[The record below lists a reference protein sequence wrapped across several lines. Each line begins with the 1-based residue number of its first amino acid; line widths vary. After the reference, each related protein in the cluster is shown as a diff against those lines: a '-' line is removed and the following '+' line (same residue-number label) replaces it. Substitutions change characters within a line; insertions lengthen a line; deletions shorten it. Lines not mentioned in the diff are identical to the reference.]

1 MKAGKI
7 ATLTLV
13 LILTAVAGAVF
24 FVADGVWFQRMH
36 PMGRWLAV
44 CGLLAIGFSLVLVP
58 LGIALDRTIV
68 ALQQSMLALSAQPQ
82 DAASMPQ
89 GQDHACSPKQRQ
101 DAVGVIAGPDAGGGL
116 YAARW
121 LGPLTRSCL
130 GAAEMFRRREKELRG
145 HLRDQEIR
153 QRVGEAELGQL
164 KAVLHS
170 LRDAVLVTDP
180 FDEIIFLN
188 RAAADIL
195 GPDAGG
201 GVQPLDIEQSVRQP
215 IDRIVRD
222 QRLCRMII
230 DAREAA
236 NAQPQAKLQ
245 AQLQD
250 AASSRWPLR
259 ASMPLGVATHIE
271 HELHPA
277 RIANGEAQ
285 PQDMASMPLRASR
298 LYDVT
303 LACVENHKRQVGA
316 VVTILHDLTRERELS
331 QMKSDFVSKASHE
344 LRTPLS
350 SIRAYVEMLV
360 DGEAAD
366 EAARD
371 EFYKVIQNETER
383 LGRMIDNMLNI
394 SRIEAGIVQIDR
406 VSVDM
411 KKLIA
416 RAVESLEPQAG
427 ERRISL
433 HARPVEVD
441 LGVEGD
447 ADMLYQVVLN
457 LVSNAVKYTPEGGR
471 VTISADSDNLT
482 RSVVV
487 TVADTGLGIPPDA
500 MPRLFD
506 KFYRVEHMKR
516 MAKGTGL
523 GLNLCKHIVETV
535 HHGQIGV
542 ESTLGMGSKFW
553 FSIPMRYAGSQAAA

>member
-1 MKAGKI
+1 VKAGKI
-7 ATLTLV
+7 ATMILV
-13 LILTAVAGAVF
+13 LMLTAMAGAVS
-24 FVADGVWFQRMH
+24 WFAAENAWIQNLH
-36 PMGRWLAV
+36 PVGRWSAV
-44 CGLLAIGFSLVLVP
+44 FGLIAISLTLVLVP
-58 LGIALDRTIV
+58 LGMALDRTIE
-68 ALQQSMLALSAQPQ
+68 ALQQSMLALA
-82 DAASMPQ
+82 Q
-89 GQDHACSPKQRQ
+89 GQESTS
-101 DAVGVIAGPDAGGGL
+101 ISGP
-116 YAARW
+116 RW
-121 LGPLTRSCL
+121 LRPLTRSCL
-130 GAAEMFRRREKELRG
+130 ATAETFRTREKELRG
-145 HLRDQEIR
+145 QFRDQEIR
-153 QRVGEAELGQL
+153 QRVCEAELGQL
-164 KAVLHS
+164 RAVLNS
-170 LRDAVLVTDP
+170 LRDLVVVTDP
-180 FDEIIFLN
+180 FDEIIFIN
-188 RAAADIL
+188 RAAAE
-195 GPDAGG
+195 
-201 GVQPLDIEQSVRQP
+201 VLDLDLEQAIRQP
-215 IDRIVRD
+215 IDRVVSD
-222 QRLCRMII
+222 QKLCKMVVE
-230 DAREAA
+230 AREACSA
-236 NAQPQAKLQ
+236 TDPRSGV
-245 AQLQD
+245 D
-250 AASSRWPLR
+250 TASGMGGGSGCG
-259 ASMPLGVATHIE
+259 AATHVE
-271 HELHPA
+271 HELHAPRLDKGA
-277 RIANGEAQ
+277 RGSA
-285 PQDMASMPLRASR
+285 R

-366 EAARD
+366 EKARH

-416 RAVESLEPQAG
+416 RAVESLTPQAD